1 MLDHV
6 FTDAIGAIRDALT
19 EARLERQAFDERFT
33 SDVLIGD
40 LTWETSY
47 GLPGE
52 GMPPRVEAHIT
63 FAWPS
68 WSQTAY
74 RKWYLEEESEESPGI
89 EMEIAFRVQRLA
101 GVADVSAVLAL
112 LPSESPHLGEAGLL
126 RSAVHA
132 STSFGADST
141 DTPSHATEVAYLGTY
156 VLNEETLADGSSA
169 TLDEHFGLL
178 GAWISSRLV
187 ALGDLRFDYL
197 PSET

>member
-19 EARLERQAFDERFT
+19 EARLERQAFEERFT
-33 SDVLIGD
+33 SDVLLGD

-63 FAWPS
+63 FAWPT
-68 WSQTAY
+68 WSQTSY
-74 RKWYLEEESEESPGI
+74 RKWYLSESFDEAPGI
-89 EMEIAFRVQRLA
+89 EMEIAFRVQRTA
-101 GVADVSAVLAL
+101 EAPDVAAVLAL
-112 LPSESPHLGEAGLL
+112 LPAESPHLGDAGLE
-126 RSAVHA
+126 RSSVSSA
-132 STSFGADST
+132 TMFGPDST
-141 DTPSHATEVAYLGTY
+141 ATPSHTVEIAYLGTY
-156 VLNEETLADGSSA
+156 VLSEEALADGSSV

-187 ALGDLRFDYL
+187 ALGDLKLNYL
-197 PSET
+197 PSE

>member
-19 EARLERQAFDERFT
+19 EARLERQAFEERFT
-33 SDVLIGD
+33 SDVLLGD

-63 FAWPS
+63 FAWPT
-68 WSQTAY
+68 WSQTSY
-74 RKWYLEEESEESPGI
+74 RKWYLSESFDEAPGI
-89 EMEIAFRVQRLA
+89 EMEIAFRVQRSA
-101 GVADVSAVLAL
+101 EAPDVAAVLAL
-112 LPSESPHLGEAGLL
+112 LPAESPHLGEAGLE
-126 RSAVHA
+126 RSSVSSA
-132 STSFGADST
+132 TSFGADSLA
-141 DTPSHATEVAYLGTY
+141 TPSHTVEVAYLGTY
-156 VLNEETLADGSSA
+156 VLSEEALADGSSV

-187 ALGDLRFDYL
+187 ALGDLKLNYL
-197 PSET
+197 PSE